1 MSEKPLTVV
10 KDCFMSVHGELI
22 RACFLAGGNPIS
34 MAGGI
39 DRPPDSFRCRLSGL
53 ILRLDEP
60 SPGLLINTIC
70 HDHTQLIQRFE
81 NAD

>member
-1 MSEKPLTVV
+1 MSEKPLTAV
-10 KDCFMSVHGELI
+10 KDCFMSVHVALI
-22 RACFLAGGNPIS
+22 WALFLVGGSPIS
-34 MAGGI
+34 MTGGI
-39 DRPPDSFRCRLSGL
+39 DRPPDSFRCCLSGL

-60 SPGLLINTIC
+60 SPDLLINSVC